1 MKYISP
7 PELSPYD
14 KQRYID
20 DLEYRLS
27 IDLENV
33 SERHARL
40 RHLLDLAPYP
50 DDCI

>member
-20 DLEYRLS
+20 DLEYRLLV
-27 IDLENV
+27 DLDNV
-33 SERHARL
+33 GERHARL
-40 RHLLDLAPYP
+40 RCLLNLAPYP
-50 DDCI
+50 PKD